1 MRVLDRTKRPIL
13 VDTVRLARHREV
25 LSGTATL
32 RVACLGWGALYVE
45 LQSPKGTS
53 ALVPVIVSFGEGLVV
68 TTYDEMMEYLRFYVS
83 PERLR
88 ALRDAIP
95 EQRPSVWAKF
105 LRETDP
111 APATV
116 EHEGLRGYFNLVE
129 QANARFHDEGI
140 PGWMTN
146 RGMVYVTLGEPD
158 NIYEPRS
165 PQSLERGRA
174 QVWEYT
180 RHRIQLMFVDAT
192 GFGKWELAPYSEA
205 EFASVARRVRVQ

>member
-1 MRVLDRTKRPIL
+1 
-13 VDTVRLARHREV
+13 
-25 LSGTATL
+25 
-32 RVACLGWGALYVE
+32 
-45 LQSPKGTS
+45 
-53 ALVPVIVSFGEGLVV
+53 
-68 TTYDEMMEYLRFYVS
+68 MMEYLRFYVS

-88 ALRDAIP
+88 ALRDATP
-95 EQRPSVWAKF
+95 EDRPNVWARF

-111 APATV
+111 APATM
-116 EHEGLRGYFNLVE
+116 EHEGLRSYFNLVE

-140 PGWMTN
+140 PGWMTD

-158 NIYEPRS
+158 NIYEPRN

-180 RHRIQLMFVDAT
+180 RHRVQLMFVDAT
-192 GFGKWELAPYSEA
+192 GFGKWQLAPYSEA